1 MRYYQIQLDEVR
13 MASSNLKQ
21 FANSKEA
28 EGIMAGFEAEVM
40 FRGKNGE
47 NESEESE
54 PDYDLDKRTSGIMS
68 VVNFF
73 EGNGEYNSDNDL
85 RKLEEELLNDYYEW
99 LREASSEYFFANA
112 NRIVKD
118 YIDGDD
124 WDWTEAITEALE
136 GEGYSSEQI
145 EEAFAA
151 KKAIH
156 AARLQYDDSAID
168 AARIKYKDAFAL
180 YIKGQELADDM
191 LDERVEEVIEK
202 QDKQY
207 YEAQENAREAYEEDE
222 GTDDEW
228 MDSVGLR
235 HMTDIVNRYA
245 ITWPYWTEGNDDNEG
260 TFTVEAAQRMADSF
274 RSILPAG
281 QEIKVTNWA
290 GKNKD
295 PDTWYFE
302 SDGSIEPD
310 DSTDLACEIVSPP
323 MPLKECLEMLDK
335 FFTWLKSEDGY
346 TNETT
351 GFHMGVSMPEQD
363 TSKIDFT
370 KLALFL
376 GDKHVL
382 EEFDRLGNTYCKSA
396 LGIIENRL
404 AQGDVDPKKVL
415 EYLKE
420 GLNKTASSLLM
431 QSTGFGKFVTINPKD
446 KYIEFRSAGGEDYS
460 ENISKLQDTLG
471 RYAQSMYIASHPDM
485 YRKEYEKKLYKLL
498 EPTEKEFRAAKE
510 ISRFSAGFL
519 DDTEISQWYAHLK
532 KNLEKSQTNREAKKG
547 DQLMSWKVKSKRNPY
562 ISLDVLAMN
571 EEEAIEA
578 AQEGDQQFA
587 RYEIHTLSADPV
599 RRATEDEVYRYKASK
614 RAKDNKTA
622 KGTQWEVY
630 NKETGKAVYRFNNP
644 ENTVQSGIGTAL
656 EWYNDLS
663 PEDRPAEARQLGVRP
678 APDGRT
684 GAKFRYRV
692 RNTRTGSA
700 ATTTEA
706 FASPEEAIDWAR
718 RRSPDSFPVEDDV
731 TAEPLAL
738 PVAPADPFQADPNG
752 NYVIRRKD
760 EDGRPYGPVLFR
772 FRAEAINDAAQVALL
787 WSRDNN
793 LRNQVR
799 LSHVGDVPVE
809 LLSQQPTERFRY
821 KVTNHR
827 TGASVNTGGTHE
839 NEAEAV
845 AWAKET
851 MPRQFEENDTITAQ
865 PIFTP
870 RTETPVTQGEWGGG
884 SPVVSEPQNFPQAR
898 AQDPRA
904 SDSAQ
909 SGENFTG
916 RWEIRNRGTGEVLH
930 TMSDIGNS
938 VNVARFGAQR
948 WAERTGYDDEFVVRP
963 VFN

>member
-13 MASSNLKQ
+13 MAPSNLKQ

-28 EGIMAGFEAEVM
+28 KGIMAGFEAEVI

-47 NESEESE
+47 NDSDETE
-54 PDYDLDKRTSGIMS
+54 PDYDLDERTNGIRS
-68 VVNFF
+68 VLDFF
-73 EGNGEYNSDNDL
+73 EGGGGYNSEREL
-85 RKLEEELLNDYYEW
+85 IKLEEELTNDYYEW
-99 LREASSEYFFANA
+99 LAEKSSEYFFANA
-112 NRIVKD
+112 NRIVED
-118 YIDGDD
+118 YIEGDD
-124 WDWTEAITEALE
+124 WDWTAAITEALDN
-136 GEGYSSEQI
+136 EGYSEEDI
-145 EEAFAA
+145 EASFAA
-151 KKAIH
+151 AKAIRY
-156 AARLQYDDSAID
+156 ARAQYDDSAIET
-168 AARIKYKDAFAL
+168 ARMEHKDAFAL
-180 YIKGQELADDM
+180 YLKGKELADDM
-191 LDERVEEVIEK
+191 LEKRVEESIEK

-228 MDSVGLR
+228 MLDAGLT
-235 HMTDIVNRYA
+235 HMTSIANRYQA

-260 TFTVEAAQRMADSF
+260 TFTVQAAQRMADSF

-281 QEIKVTNWA
+281 QKIEVTNWA
-290 GKNKD
+290 GKNKS

-363 TSKIDFT
+363 ISKVDFT

-382 EEFDRLGNTYCKSA
+382 EEFGRLGNTYCKSA

-404 AQGDVDPKKVL
+404 SQGEVDPKKVL
-415 EYLKE
+415 GYLKE

-446 KYIEFRSAGGEDYS
+446 KYIEFRSAGNEDYS
-460 ENISKLQDTLG
+460 ENISKLQNTLG
-471 RYAQSMYIASHPDM
+471 RYAQSMYISTHPDM

-519 DDTEISQWYAHLK
+519 DDTEIAHWYAYLK
-532 KNLEKSQTNREAKKG
+532 KNLEKSKTNREAKKG
-547 DQLMSWKVKSKRNPY
+547 DQLMSWKVMSKRNPY
-562 ISLDVLAMN
+562 VSLNVLAMN

-587 RYEIHTLSADPV
+587 RYAIHTLSADPV

-622 KGTQWEVY
+622 KGIQWEVY

-644 ENTVQSGIGTAL
+644 ENTVQSGIGAAL

-678 APDGRT
+678 APETGNT

-692 RNTRTGSA
+692 RNTRTNSA

-706 FASPEEAIDWAR
+706 FASPEEAIAWAR
-718 RRSPDSFPVEDDV
+718 RRSPDTFPVEDDV
-731 TAEPLAL
+731 QAVPLAL
-738 PVAPADPFQADPNG
+738 PVASPAPQADSNG
-752 NYVIRRKD
+752 NWVIRRKD
-760 EDGRPYGPVLFR
+760 EDGVPYGSVLFR
-772 FRAEAINDAAQVALL
+772 FRAPAINDAAQIALQ

-799 LSHVGDVPVE
+799 LSHVDDVPAE
-809 LLSQQPTERFRY
+809 LLSATPTERYRY

-827 TGASVNTGGTHE
+827 TGASVNTEGTHE

-845 AWAKET
+845 AHVKET
-851 MPRQFEENDTITAQ
+851 MPRQFGDNDTITAQ
-865 PIFTP
+865 PIFP
-870 RTETPVTQGEWGGG
+870 SRAETPVTRGEWGG
-884 SPVVSEPQNFPQAR
+884 SPVVSEPQNFPA
-898 AQDPRA
+898 ANTPA
-904 SDSAQ
+904 T
-909 SGENFTG
+909 GENFTG
-916 RWEIRNRGTGEVLH
+916 RWEIRNRDTGEVLH
-930 TMSDIGNS
+930 TLSDIGNS
-938 VNVARFGAQR
+938 TNVARFGAQR